1 MNLDLEN
8 YILNH
13 LDDEDE
19 VLRDL
24 DRYTHL
30 NVLRSRMQSG
40 HIQGAF
46 LKMIC
51 RMIKPMSILEI
62 GTYTGYSAI
71 CMASG
76 TEPGAQIHTIEVNDE
91 LESEIRRFISRAGYD
106 NKISLYIGDALDI
119 IPRIEGEF
127 DLAFIDGDKR
137 QYPEYYE
144 MLFPRV
150 KAGGYMLA
158 DNILWGDKVAMH
170 GMPDDAYTKG
180 IMDFNDI
187 VRDDKRIEKCI
198 LPFRDGLTLIR
209 KK

>member
-1 MNLDLEN
+1 
-8 YILNH
+8 
-13 LDDEDE
+13 
-19 VLRDL
+19 
-24 DRYTHL
+24 
-30 NVLRSRMQSG
+30 
-40 HIQGAF
+40 
-46 LKMIC
+46 
-51 RMIKPMSILEI
+51 
-62 GTYTGYSAI
+62 
-71 CMASG
+71 
-76 TEPGAQIHTIEVNDE
+76 
-91 LESEIRRFISRAGYD
+91 
-106 NKISLYIGDALDI
+106 
-119 IPRIEGEF
+119 
-127 DLAFIDGDKR
+127 
-137 QYPEYYE
+137 YYE

>member
-19 VLRDL
+19 VLKDL

-46 LKMIC
+46 LKMLC
-51 RMIKPMSILEI
+51 RMINPQSIVEI

-76 TEPGAQIHTIEVNDE
+76 TEPEARIHTIEVNDE
-91 LESEIRRFISRAGYD
+91 LESGIRRFISYSGYK
-106 NKISLYIGDALDI
+106 NKISLYIGDALEI
-119 IPRIEGEF
+119 IPTIEGEF

-137 QYPEYYE
+137 QYPAYYE
-144 MLFPRV
+144 MLFPRM
-150 KAGGYMLA
+150 KPGGYMLG
-158 DNILWGDKVAMH
+158 DNILWGDKVAMP

-187 VRDDKRIEKCI
+187 VRDDKRVEKCI

>member
-1 MNLDLEN
+1 
-8 YILNH
+8 
-13 LDDEDE
+13 
-19 VLRDL
+19 
-24 DRYTHL
+24 
-30 NVLRSRMQSG
+30 
-40 HIQGAF
+40 
-46 LKMIC
+46 
-51 RMIKPMSILEI
+51 MIKPMSILEI

-91 LESEIRRFISRAGYD
+91 LESGIRRFISRAGYD